1 MADRGTIS
9 EEILKSVIHFASA
22 GARGAT
28 VNQPPCDWHEFLKC
42 AIDHNVQSLVAC
54 ALMEASDIE
63 CTEDRK
69 SVV

>member
-28 VNQPPCDWHEFLKC
+28 VNQPPCDWHEFLK
-42 AIDHNVQSLVAC
+42 
-54 ALMEASDIE
+54 
-63 CTEDRK
+63 
-69 SVV
+69 